1 MTERNLNHDTI
12 LISQL
17 ESGTHDFLVKA
28 GKKSQAMRIEKNAIT
43 ATITLYNGQEVK
55 NENRIGTLSLDYRRE
70 FNGIAWP
77 LIQRKTIEHF
87 SEIIEA
93 REKILRAD
101 NEIARF
107 ILRQVF

>member
-1 MTERNLNHDTI
+1 MTEKNLNHDTI
-12 LISQL
+12 LVSQL
-17 ESGTHDFLVKA
+17 ESGTHDFLVKT
-28 GKKSQAMRIEKNAIT
+28 GRESQAMRIEKNAIT

-55 NENRIGTLSLDYRRE
+55 NENRIGTLFMDCLN
-70 FNGIAWP
+70 NGAWP
-77 LIQRKTIEHF
+77 MIQRKTVEHF

-107 ILRQVF
+107 ILK

>member
-1 MTERNLNHDTI
+1 MTEKNLNHDTI
-12 LISQL
+12 LVSQL
-17 ESGTHDFLVKA
+17 ESGIHDFLVKA

-43 ATITLYNGQEVK
+43 ATITLYNSREVK
-55 NENRIGTLSLDYRRE
+55 NVDRIGTLFMDCLN
-70 FNGIAWP
+70 NGAWP

-93 REKILRAD
+93 REKILKAD

-107 ILRQVF
+107 ILRQDF